1 MTPVLEGQ
9 RALVTGGSRGIG
21 QAVARELGHAGAY
34 VIATATSASGAEAIT
49 ADFRAQGIAGR
60 GVILNVTDDVAMNTC
75 LEDILAQDGSAPSV
89 LVNNAG
95 ITRDQL
101 LLRMKDEDWDA
112 VMATNLRAVYRLS
125 KLCLRDMLKAR
136 FGRIINITSVVGSM
150 GNAGQSN
157 YAAAKAGV
165 AGFSRAL
172 AREVAARQV
181 TVNCVAPGFITT
193 DMTEGLSDA
202 HKEALL
208 QQIPAGRLGSVT
220 DVAGAV
226 AYLASPQASYITG
239 QILHVN
245 GGMWMG

>member
-1 MTPVLEGQ
+1 MAGSLEGQ
-9 RALVTGGSRGIG
+9 LALITGGSRGIG
-21 QAVARELGHAGAY
+21 QEIARVLGRQGAR
-34 VIATATSASGAEAIT
+34 VVATATTPAGAERIS
-49 ADFRAQGIAGR
+49 ADLAAHGIR
-60 GVILNVTDDVAMNTC
+60 GTGVALDVTDDAAMSAV
-75 LEDILAQDGSAPSV
+75 LAQIQASHGAPTI

-101 LLRMKDEDWDA
+101 LLRMKDDDWDD

-136 FGRIINITSVVGSM
+136 FGRIINITSVVGVM
-150 GNAGQSN
+150 GNAGQTN

-165 AGFSRAL
+165 AGFTRAM

-181 TVNCVAPGFITT
+181 TVNCVAPGFIST
-193 DMTEGLSDA
+193 DMTEGLN
-202 HKEALL
+202 EAQRGMLL
-208 QQIPAGRLGSVT
+208 QQIPAGRLGVVA
-220 DVAGAV
+220 DVAAAV
-226 AYLASPQASYITG
+226 AYLAGPDAGYVTG

>member
-1 MTPVLEGQ
+1 MEARSDKTL
-9 RALVTGGSRGIG
+9 ALVTGGSRGIG
-21 QAVARELGHAGAY
+21 QEVARVLGRDGNF
-34 VIATATSASGAEAIT
+34 VIATATSSKGAEAIT
-49 ADFRAQGIAGR
+49 ADFAVQGIQGL
-60 GVILNVTDDVAMNTC
+60 GMVLDVTDDAAMDDC
-75 LEDILAQDGSAPSV
+75 LKQIQSQYGNPAI

-125 KLCLRDMLKAR
+125 KICVRDMLKAR

-165 AGFSRAL
+165 AGFTRAM

-193 DMTEGLSDA
+193 DMTEGLSEA

-208 QQIPAGRLGSVT
+208 QQIPAGRLGAVA

-226 AYLASPQASYITG
+226 AYLASPRAGYVTG

>member
-1 MTPVLEGQ
+1 MAGSLEGQ
-9 RALVTGGSRGIG
+9 LALVTGGSRGIG
-21 QAVARELGHAGAY
+21 REIAHVLGRQGAR
-34 VIATATSASGAEAIT
+34 VVATATTSAGAERIS
-49 ADFRAQGIAGR
+49 ADLAAQGIHGAGMA
-60 GVILNVTDDVAMNTC
+60 LDVTDDAAMSAT
-75 LEDILAQDGSAPSV
+75 LAQIQASHGAPAI

-125 KLCLRDMLKAR
+125 KLCVRDMLKAR
-136 FGRIINITSVVGSM
+136 FGRIINITSIVGVM
-150 GNAGQSN
+150 GNAGQTN

-165 AGFSRAL
+165 AGFTRAM

-181 TVNCVAPGFITT
+181 TVNCVAPGFIST
-193 DMTEGLSDA
+193 DMTEGLN
-202 HKEALL
+202 EAQRDTLL
-208 QQIPAGRLGSVT
+208 QQIPAGRLGTVA
-220 DVAGAV
+220 DVAAAV
-226 AYLASPQASYITG
+226 AYLASPEAGYVTG